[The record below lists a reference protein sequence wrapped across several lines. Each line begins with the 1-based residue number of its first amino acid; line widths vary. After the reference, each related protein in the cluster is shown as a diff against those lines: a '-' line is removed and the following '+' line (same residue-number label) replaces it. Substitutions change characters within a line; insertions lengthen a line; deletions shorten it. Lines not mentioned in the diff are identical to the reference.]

1 MTEKILGALKAVAP
15 SLLALA
21 YVGVDVLLGAPL
33 DAATLK
39 PILYGLVGS
48 LAVYLVPN
56 IHTGGPVED
65 ASGVKLPP
73 SVS

>member
-1 MTEKILGALKAVAP
+1 MVEKILGALKACAP

-39 PILYGLVGS
+39 PVLYGIVGS
-48 LAVYLVPN
+48 IAVYLVPN
-56 IHTGGPVED
+56 VNTQGPVED
-65 ASGVKLPP
+65 AGGVPAR
-73 SVS
+73 